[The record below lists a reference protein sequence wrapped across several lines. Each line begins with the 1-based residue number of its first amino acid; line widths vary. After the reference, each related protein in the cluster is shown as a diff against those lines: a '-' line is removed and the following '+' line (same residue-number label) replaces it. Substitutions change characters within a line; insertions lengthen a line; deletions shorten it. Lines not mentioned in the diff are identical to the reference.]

1 MVAELGNGQRVM
13 AVLVADSERTA
24 IYTNFKA
31 FIQSIVMV
39 PAPRCQRYLSLVAMC
54 VALLQQLH
62 HQQRRCAAII
72 RSFGLREH
80 RLDDRWRPSRRGGRR
95 TMA

>member
-1 MVAELGNGQRVM
+1 
-13 AVLVADSERTA
+13 VLVADSERTA

-54 VALLQQLH
+54 VALLQSASPPAATL
-62 HQQRRCAAII
+62 RCNHPII
-72 RSFGLREH
+72 WS
-80 RLDDRWRPSRRGGRR
+80 S
-95 TMA
+95 